1 MNKKLYNKLGKEEI
15 NQTREKNGSASP
27 IGSASPRSR
36 QKRPLLAFRDSAI
49 ERIKKIDIAFGT
61 SRFKEFKF
69 DVSSRKKIKL
79 IFAEKNAL
87 GEIFYRNNFAKGN
100 WIYFPRINQEK
111 TYKNLNKQQMIV
123 FTRTTLG
130 YEGLAKGLKCA
141 VFYPY
146 FPEKSIHTIYPRS
159 GPFWT
164 NLQKYED
171 REKVLKR
178 VIGFSNKSWKKIAS
192 KYSVDI
198 MSYDP
203 SNIKKKK
210 IIKMALKF

>member
-1 MNKKLYNKLGKEEI
+1 MTKKLYDKLVSEEI
-15 NQTREKNGSASP
+15 KQTSIEEGSASP

-123 FTRTTLG
+123 FSHSTLG
-130 YEGLAKGLKCA
+130 YEGLARGLRCA
-141 VFYPY
+141 VFYSY
-146 FPEKSIHTIYPRS
+146 FPEKSTHSKYPKS

-178 VIGFSNKSWKKIAS
+178 VIGFSNKSWKKIP
-192 KYSVDI
+192 KR
-198 MSYDP
+198 
-203 SNIKKKK
+203 
-210 IIKMALKF
+210 